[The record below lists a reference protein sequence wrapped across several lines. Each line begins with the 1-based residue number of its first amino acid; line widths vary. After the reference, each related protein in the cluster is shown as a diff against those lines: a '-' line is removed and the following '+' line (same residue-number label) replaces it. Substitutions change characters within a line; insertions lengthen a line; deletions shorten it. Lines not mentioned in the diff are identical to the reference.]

1 MYSICTLSMKA
12 EKTANGTGK
21 LSKVITYESG
31 NRVEIPINPDG
42 SVKWFDDTLL
52 IKNKES
58 A

>member
-1 MYSICTLSMKA
+1 MYNIFTLSMKA
-12 EKTANGTGK
+12 ERTAEGTGK

-52 IKNKES
+52 IKSQES